1 MPATPDRRATAV
13 ALVGVTCAALLAGSA
28 LLRPGFYDT
37 HDGLLNVHRL
47 FEFEKCLADGQIP
60 CRWVPDMGAGYGYP
74 LFNFYPPL
82 PTAVAEGFRLLGASL
97 LDAIKWAFLLGL
109 VVGALGMFRLASR
122 FFGPAGAVLAAVLYV
137 FAPYQAI
144 DVFVRGALG
153 EAWGM
158 ALLPFVFLT
167 GHRCL
172 TEPGRALRHALPCAL
187 SWAALLLTH
196 DIVALMATPF
206 YAAWLWVSWR
216 TSRRSPGPAVL
227 AHALALGLSAFF
239 LLPLAF
245 ELHHVHADTLTQLY
259 PWARFE
265 NNFLSVTQLLGAPR
279 AWGYGALGSHNP
291 MSLFIGRLHFLL
303 GAGAIGMCAIAWLRE
318 RRVDTSGAAALT
330 LGSAAL
336 VAAFMILP
344 ASRFVWEATPPL
356 SFLQFPWRFLAITS
370 FGLAFAA
377 GWLVYW
383 TRNRGPIP
391 LAIVA
396 VATIAAIATS
406 WGWFRPSA
414 MHVVQEQVLA
424 NEWEIAKARHGLFD
438 FLPRSVDLEHF
449 LASPPAALP
458 APVHA
463 PPGVSLSKLER
474 TTNRIGFD
482 ARVRGDETARVRINV
497 FDFPGWTLEV
507 DGRPENFEASDDPLG
522 RLHLS
527 LAPGSHRVVVRF
539 ENTPIRSLA
548 NAVSLLSLVA
558 ALLWTAAIIRSR

>member
-1 MPATPDRRATAV
+1 MVV
-13 ALVGVTCAALLAGSA
+13 ASAALLAGSA
-28 LLRPGFYDT
+28 LLRPGFYDS

-47 FEFEKCLADGQIP
+47 FELEKCLADGQIP

-82 PTAVAEGFRLLGASL
+82 PSAVAEGFRLLGASL

-109 VVGALGMFRLASR
+109 VVGAFGMYRLAAR

-144 DVFVRGALG
+144 DIFVRGALG

-158 ALLPFVFLT
+158 ALLPLVFLT

-187 SWAALLLTH
+187 CWAALLLTH
-196 DIVALMATPF
+196 DLVALMATPF
-206 YAAWLWVSWR
+206 YAAWLLVSWR
-216 TSRRSPGPAVL
+216 MSRRSPVPAVL
-227 AHALALGLSAFF
+227 AHALALGLAAFF
-239 LLPLAF
+239 LLPLLF
-245 ELHHVHADTLTQLY
+245 ELRHVHADTLRELY
-259 PWARFE
+259 SWARFE
-265 NNFLSVTQLLGAPR
+265 NNFLSATQLLGAPT
-279 AWGYGALGSHNP
+279 AWGYGALGTHNQ
-291 MSLFIGRLHFLL
+291 MSLFIGRIHLLL
-303 GAGAIGMCAIAWLRE
+303 GGGAVGLCVFAWLRE
-318 RRVDTSGAAALT
+318 RRVDASGTAALT
-330 LGSAAL
+330 LGVAAL

-344 ASRFVWEATPPL
+344 ASRFLWEAIPPL

-383 TRNRGPIP
+383 ARDHGPVG

-396 VATIAAIATS
+396 VATVAAIATS
-406 WGWFRPSA
+406 WSWFRPSA
-414 MHVVQEQVLA
+414 MHVVPDQVLA

-449 LASPPAALP
+449 LANPPASLP

-463 PPGVSLSKLER
+463 PPTVDLTKLER

-482 ARVRGDETARVRINV
+482 ARVRGDEMAQVRINV

-507 DGRPENFEASDDPLG
+507 DGRFEDFTASDDRLG
-522 RLHLS
+522 RLHVGLS
-527 LAPGSHRVVVRF
+527 PGAHTVVARF
-539 ENTPIRSLA
+539 ENTPVRSFG
-548 NAVSLLSLVA
+548 NAASLLSIVAVLV
-558 ALLWTAAIIRSR
+558 WTAAIIRSR